1 MQNSLVMEHRVHLPG
16 RGTTFVREVR
26 GPKNAPV
33 LLLVHGWMASSQVNW
48 FPILEE
54 LGKRYRVIAMDLR
67 GHGRGIRPT
76 GGFPNSPFSLEAC
89 ADDLS
94 ALLQQYG
101 IPKAH
106 VVGYSMG
113 GPVAQLLWKRHPE
126 QVAGLVL
133 ASTAAEFS
141 QARPFREVASG
152 AARAYARM
160 PLARTVAKGSLRS
173 LGFLR
178 HVPIAN
184 KVSDVVLHDPLALT
198 QAAEAL
204 AHFSSKEWIPNV
216 DVPVSVVRTT
226 KDTLA
231 LPRDQKWLVEHIPG
245 ARDHVVS
252 SPHGHFAFLT
262 DPSKFWPVL
271 VRACDSV
278 VARSGFGLTG

>member
-1 MQNSLVMEHRVHLPG
+1 MEHKVHLPG
-16 RGTTFVREVR
+16 RGTTFVREVK
-26 GPKNAPV
+26 GPRHAPV
-33 LLLVHGWMASSQVNW
+33 LLLVHGWVASSEVNW
-48 FPILEE
+48 FPVLEE

-67 GHGRGIRPT
+67 GHGRGIRPL
-76 GGFPNSPFSLEAC
+76 GGFQTTPFSLEDC

-94 ALLQQYG
+94 ALLRQYR

-113 GPVAQLLWKRHPE
+113 GPVAQLLWQRHPE

-141 QARPFREVASG
+141 QARPLRDVVSQ
-152 AARAYARM
+152 AARMYARM
-160 PLARTVAKGSLRS
+160 PLTRAVTKTSMKS

-178 HVPIAN
+178 HVPVVN

-198 QAAEAL
+198 QAADAI
-204 AHFSSKEWIPNV
+204 AHFSSKSWIPRI

-226 KDTLA
+226 RDTLA
-231 LPRDQKWLVEHIPG
+231 LPCDQQWLVEHIPG
-245 ARDHVVS
+245 ARDHVVT

-278 VARSGFGLTG
+278 VARAGNMLTA